1 MTYRVREITKE
12 TSMPN
17 EERNREDYRP
27 AGGSDTDGDDGRS
40 DPRKAREQE
49 KENDNNPNAPRP
61 QQPPKTA

>member
-1 MTYRVREITKE
+1 
-12 TSMPN
+12 MPN